1 MKRNKMCRECEGDM
15 KPKEHIC
22 GLSMNREVGALS
34 DRRGRGEWVA
44 AQADTHGSIDAIL
57 S

>member
-1 MKRNKMCRECEGDM
+1 MCRECEGDM